1 MTRRMARMARMVKGA
16 SGSTG
21 NQLPVKRCPKTEAA
35 LERKQFRGL
44 LKVSLE
50 ELLRVDT
57 SSDAMDLPPL
67 PDDSVSVSPSGC
79 ASLSLLDAYVS
90 GSPSGSVSVSL
101 LNAYVSVSPSGCAS
115 MSLLEDSV
123 SGSPSGSVSVSL
135 GNMVRCSSHMAYEDY
150 LETPSRE
157 SSATR
162 IIARNPI
169 FEEELPENPDNWMD
183 LNFGWRMTN

>member
-1 MTRRMARMARMVKGA
+1 MIMTRRMARMVKGA

-101 LNAYVSVSPSGCAS
+101 
-115 MSLLEDSV
+115 
-123 SGSPSGSVSVSL
+123 